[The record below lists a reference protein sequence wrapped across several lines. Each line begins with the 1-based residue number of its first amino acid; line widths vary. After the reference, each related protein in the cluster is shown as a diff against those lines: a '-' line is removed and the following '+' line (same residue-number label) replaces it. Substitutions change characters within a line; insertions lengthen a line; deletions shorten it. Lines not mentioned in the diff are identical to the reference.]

1 LFVEGKL
8 AYHDV
13 AASVRL
19 GRRRL
24 LVPIPI
30 DDGLPPKALWPE
42 RVYTLPETRYPVR
55 LNVATALLDANA
67 DGGMAGRPAIHYQGE
82 VLTYGALQKRVNR
95 LANGLRAVGINR
107 GDRVLLRMPNCPEF
121 IVTWL
126 ACQKLGVV
134 TVSTIPLLRA
144 RELAYI
150 AQDAGASAAVV
161 SGGLREELERALPA
175 APALQRLIVVGEAR
189 PGDTPWASLSNGQP
203 ERFQT
208 AETRADDVAMIAYT
222 SGSTGIPKGCV
233 HQHADILGSAD
244 SYARYVLRPTE
255 EDRFGGHPTL
265 AFTFGTG
272 GLLVFPFRFGAAT
285 VLSGPF
291 DPERMLEVFQQQ
303 RVTVAFCS
311 STSYRLMLGVPDMAR
326 RFDLGSLRLC
336 VSAAEPLP
344 AATYEAWVATTG
356 RECLDGIGSTE
367 MFHIFVSSVPGRVRP
382 GATGVPVPGY
392 DCRVLDEEGREVPRG
407 TPGLIAIK
415 GPTGCKYWRKPD
427 RQAEY
432 VRFGGWNVTGDIYVH
447 DDDGYFTYQ
456 CRSDDMIVT
465 GGYKVPGPEVEHV
478 LDEHPAVAESAV
490 VAMPDSTRGSVPKAF
505 VVLRPGWTASDA
517 LVKELQDHVKKELA
531 PYKYPRQVA
540 FVPTLPHTETGKI
553 RRVELRQQEAGRA
566 AGP

>member
-1 LFVEGKL
+1 M
-8 AYHDV
+8 AV
-13 AASVRL
+13 A
-19 GRRRL
+19 
-24 LVPIPI
+24 IEE
-30 DDGLPPKALWPE
+30 GLPPKALWPE

-67 DGGMAGRPAIHYQGE
+67 DGGRAGRPAIHSQDR
-82 VLTYGALQKRVNR
+82 VLTYGELQKQVNR
-95 LANGLRAVGINR
+95 LANGLRAAGIDR

-126 ACQKLGVV
+126 ACQKLGIV
-134 TVSTIPLLRA
+134 TVSTMPLLRA

-150 AQDAGASAAVV
+150 AQDAGTRVAVVASA
-161 SGGLREELERALPA
+161 LRADLDRARPT
-175 APALQRLIVVGEAR
+175 APALEQLIVVGGGAR
-189 PGDTPWASLSNGQP
+189 PGETAWESLLDGQP
-203 ERFQT
+203 ERFST
-208 AETRADDVAMIAYT
+208 ADTRADDVAMIAYT
-222 SGSTGIPKGCV
+222 SGSTGVPKGCV
-233 HQHADILGSAD
+233 QQHSDILGSAD
-244 SYARYVLRPTE
+244 SYARHVLRPTE

-291 DPERMLEVFQQQ
+291 EAERMLEVFQRE
-303 RVTVAFCS
+303 RVTVAFCA
-311 STSYRLMLGVPDMAR
+311 STSYRLMLGVPDMSA
-326 RFDLGSLRLC
+326 RFDLGSLRTC

-344 AATYEAWVATTG
+344 AATYEAWVRVTG
-356 RECLDGIGSTE
+356 KECLDGIGSTE
-367 MFHIFVSSVPGRVRP
+367 MFHIFVSSEPGRVRP

-392 DCRVLDEEGREVPRG
+392 DCRVVDEQGCEVPRG

-432 VRFGGWNVTGDIYVH
+432 VRYGGWNVTGDVYVH

-465 GGYKVPGPEVEHV
+465 GGYKIPGPEVEHV

-490 VAMPDSTRGSVPKAF
+490 VAAPDTVRGSVPKAF
-505 VVLRPGWTASDA
+505 VVLRAGYSGTNELAR
-517 LVKELQDHVKKELA
+517 ELQDHVKKELA
-531 PYKYPRQVA
+531 PYKYPREIA
-540 FVPTLPHTETGKI
+540 FVSALPHTETGKL

-566 AGP
+566 APR